1 MSKSSLAILLV
12 LLANLAQGQHT
23 LSLKD
28 QQSSPKATLNDI
40 AWLAGHWQGE
50 AFGGITEEI
59 WAPPLGGSMMGAF
72 KLVSD
77 GDVNFYEIMTI
88 REINGTILL
97 QLKHFHSDLKGWET
111 QNETVDFPLVKV
123 APGKIYFD
131 DFTIERIDEN
141 NLHIYVVIESK
152 EGEKSETLFSY
163 TRKI

>member
-1 MSKSSLAILLV
+1 MSKSYLIILIV

-28 QQSSPKATLNDI
+28 GQSSPKATLNDI

-50 AFGGITEEI
+50 ALGGTTEEI

-72 KLVSD
+72 KLVSNNE
-77 GDVNFYEIMTI
+77 VNFYEIMTI
-88 REINGTILL
+88 RETSGTILL

-111 QNETVDFPLVKV
+111 QDETVDFPLVKV
-123 APGKIYFD
+123 TPGKIYFD
-131 DFTIERIDEN
+131 EFTIERVDGN
-141 NLHIYVVIESK
+141 TLHIYVVIESNT
-152 EGEKSETLFSY
+152 GEQSETLFPY